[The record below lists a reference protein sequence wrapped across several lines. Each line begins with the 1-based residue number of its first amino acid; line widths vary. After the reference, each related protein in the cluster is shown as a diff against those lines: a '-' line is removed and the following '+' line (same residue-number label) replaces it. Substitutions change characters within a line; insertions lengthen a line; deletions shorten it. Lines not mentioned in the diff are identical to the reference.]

1 MRIPRLSS
9 VALVLPALLL
19 AACFG
24 RDNEDKGNVKV
35 AFGSDSTKE
44 VPLGEGDVR
53 ITSTDGSFVMA
64 VVGDTVRMHLSDS
77 LRNSVKSDIDT
88 SAANEGAFA
97 AAIAKSVGTV
107 VSGAMGF
114 VIRVPVE
121 DVQNLRYENGKLR
134 FDVKGGGVKM
144 NTTDKNGGN
153 AEFNED
159 DARRFIEAVERRQ
172 RERGTAT

>member
-1 MRIPRLSS
+1 MRIPRLPR
-9 VALVLPALLL
+9 VAFILPALLL

-24 RDNEDKGNVKV
+24 RDKEEKGNVKV
-35 AFGSDSTKE
+35 AFGHDSTTD

-53 ITSTDGSFVMA
+53 IMSIDGSFVMS
-64 VVGDTVRMHLSDS
+64 VVGDSVRMHLSDS

-114 VIRVPVE
+114 VIRIPVE

-134 FDVKGGGVKM
+134 FDVKGGGIKV

-153 AEFNED
+153 AEFTED

-172 RERGTAT
+172 RERGVAS